1 MPQHKYPKYLFVTG
15 GVISGIGKGIS
26 TASIALLLKS
36 SGYKVS
42 VLKADMYLNLDAGT
56 MNPLEHG
63 EVFVTEDGCET
74 DQDLGHYER
83 FLNQNVLKHDYFTMG
98 QVYYDV
104 ISNERS
110 LEYKGKCV
118 EGNVHIPQEIISKI
132 KSAAEMDKAE
142 IMLVEVGGTVG
153 EYQNIMFFEA
163 IRRMKQKE
171 PDNVF
176 LIHLVYLMI
185 PPFLGEMKTKPAQAS
200 IYDLYALGLQPNF
213 VICRSQK
220 EVDEKRR
227 QTISFNTGVKA
238 ENIIAAPDVD
248 TIYKT
253 PIILKSQGMDTK
265 LLNEMHLK
273 HRIQKDLIEWTE
285 KVSKINNLQDTVNI
299 AITGKYFTSGSFSL
313 EDSYVCVIEA
323 IKHAGWA
330 QNLKPVIKWFD
341 VEKFENQKERE
352 ALEEKLK
359 TFDGIIVPQG
369 WGSRGVEG
377 KVEVVKFAR
386 ENKIPYLG
394 LCFGMQMAVIEYAR
408 NVAKLKDAN
417 STEVNPKTPN
427 PVVHVMPDQ
436 EKYLKENQY
445 GGTIRLGAW
454 PCNILKGSVLEEAY
468 KKFSPD
474 DISNEN
480 AISERHRHRYEIN
493 NEYRSKL
500 KKSGLVFCGTSL
512 DGKLIEAIELPKNV
526 HPFFVATQFHPE
538 YKSRFLKPHPL
549 FMALIEAFRK

>member
-493 NEYRSKL
+493 NEYKSKL
-500 KKSGLVFCGTSL
+500 EKNGLVFCGTSL